1 MLKKAGTVILILT
14 VLILTAGLLTACGPK
29 KYKITIT
36 SGKDLIDECP
46 KRAAEGETVKIITC
60 GVTDADLY
68 VNVVG
73 ASGEFTDYNTYE
85 FVMPAADVK
94 VEAWIDTSYYDEN
107 GMGS

>member
-1 MLKKAGTVILILT
+1 MVKKAGTVILLLT
-14 VLILTAGLLTACGPK
+14 ILILTAGLLTACGPK

-36 SGKDLIDECP
+36 SGEDLIDECP

-73 ASGEFTDYNTYE
+73 ASRTIVPMNLSCLPKTLKWK
-85 FVMPAADVK
+85 P
-94 VEAWIDTSYYDEN
+94 
-107 GMGS
+107 GSILPIMMRMEWGPDS

>member
-1 MLKKAGTVILILT
+1 MVKKAGTAVSILL
-14 VLILTAGLLTACGPK
+14 VLILSTVLLVACGPK
-29 KYKITIT
+29 KYKITIK
-36 SGKDLIDECP
+36 SGEDLIDECP

-60 GVTDADLY
+60 SVTDADLY

-73 ASGEFTDYNTYE
+73 ASGEFTDYCTYE
-85 FVMPAADVK
+85 FVMPAEDVE

>member
-1 MLKKAGTVILILT
+1 MVKKAGTAVSILL
-14 VLILTAGLLTACGPK
+14 VLILSTVLLTACGPK
-29 KYKITIT
+29 KYKITIK
-36 SGKDLIDECP
+36 SGEDLIDECP

-60 GVTDADLY
+60 SVTDADLY

-73 ASGEFTDYNTYE
+73 ASGEFTDYCTYE
-85 FVMPAADVK
+85 FVMPAEDVE